1 MQSYG
6 IRNNVLNWITAF
18 INGRSR
24 SVCVNNV
31 LSSFLSVTNGV
42 PQGSVL
48 SPILFII
55 YITNLNDCCP
65 ANTGC
70 NMYLYADDAKIF
82 GHDSTQVQNC
92 INKMM
97 SWMENYQLT
106 LSPAK
111 CQYLP
116 ISCKPYNINHTLEY
130 HINCY
135 NIPTT
140 FSVCDLGVVIS
151 SDLKWNN
158 HISKIVA
165 KASIGL
171 YHISHFFNS
180 NNIWILLKAY
190 TTYVSPKLEYNTS
203 IWSPYLIKDIAKIE
217 SIQKQF
223 TRYICIRCKVP
234 FSSYHD
240 RLNKLNIKSLEYR

>member
-1 MQSYG
+1 M
-6 IRNNVLNWITAF
+6 V
-18 INGRSR
+18 
-24 SVCVNNV
+24 
-31 LSSFLSVTNGV
+31 
-42 PQGSVL
+42 
-48 SPILFII
+48 
-55 YITNLNDCCP
+55 
-65 ANTGC
+65 
-70 NMYLYADDAKIF
+70 
-82 GHDSTQVQNC
+82 
-92 INKMM
+92 
-97 SWMENYQLT
+97 SWMENHQ

-116 ISCKPYNINHTLEY
+116 IFRKPYNINHAPEC

-135 NIPTT
+135 TIPTT

-158 HISKIVA
+158 HISKIVS
-165 KASIGL
+165 KAFIGL
-171 YHISHFFNS
+171 YYISHSFHS

-190 TTYVSPKLEYNTS
+190 TTYVRPKLEYNTS
-203 IWSPYLIKDIAKIE
+203 IWSPYLIKNIAKIE

-240 RLNKLNIKSLEYR
+240 HLYKLNIKSLEYRRVEFDMILTYKICYNLSDLKFDEFFMKVQ